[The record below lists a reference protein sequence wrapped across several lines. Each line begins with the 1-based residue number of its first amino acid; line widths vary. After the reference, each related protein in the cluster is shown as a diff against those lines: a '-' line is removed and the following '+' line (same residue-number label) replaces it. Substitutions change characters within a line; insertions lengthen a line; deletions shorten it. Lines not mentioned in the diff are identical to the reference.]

1 MKISISHRLPLA
13 LLCLFVGCS
22 GAAAQIPKVTS
33 DIKPNTVTLGMTATY
48 TVSVEGEA
56 QPKRFKRPLV
66 KDLEIS
72 YIGTSQSMH
81 SSITNGRIESVT
93 TKIYNFRVL
102 SKKTGAFIIPSYALE
117 IEGREVMVPAASLT
131 VVPPDGKRNVTIDQL
146 AFLELQPSSDRI
158 YVGEL
163 ARCRLKLYLLSSIT
177 NVSFIELK
185 QTGDAYSQSTMP
197 KSADTSGARRND
209 LNYQVYSL
217 PVTVIPLKSG
227 NQEIEY
233 DLLIDVTLP
242 GQRSRSRSSPFD
254 DFFNDDFFGMGSLR
268 NRRQLSVS
276 TGKVPLEIQPLPEEG
291 RPTGFSGAIG
301 AFSITQNLSAN
312 EVGVGDPVTLK
323 IEISGSGNFD
333 RILPIEIDEG
343 GKWKSYSPKSEF
355 TARDEQKAQG
365 TKTFQYVLIPESAD
379 ITETPA
385 MKFSYFDPEAA
396 KYVDLTPDPIAM
408 TVHPA
413 PSTQTFSPL
422 TAGGNRRT
430 GTDTAAARPP
440 QRNFLSIRLLP
451 SPWHTAILPP
461 FYRTQFYYAQAIPF
475 LLLLGLYLWRKRQLR
490 LRDDLQYAQ
499 QLRSGKAL
507 RSWLNKAKSAAS
519 AEDPPV
525 FFASAQRAIQ
535 ESLSRHFRSEAQTL
549 TLLDLEAFFSSRQTD
564 PKLAARVT
572 EFFHA
577 ADAVRFAGSA
587 DREKT
592 LRDWNRA
599 LNRLVADLSKIK

>member
-1 MKISISHRLPLA
+1 MHFISHRLPIA
-13 LLCLFVGCS
+13 LLYLSVGCS
-22 GAAAQIPKVTS
+22 CAAAPIPKVTS

-48 TVSVEGEA
+48 SVSVEGKA

-66 KDLEIS
+66 KDLEVS

-102 SKKTGAFIIPSYALE
+102 AKKTGAFIIPTYAIE
-117 IEGREVMVPAASLT
+117 IERRQVMVPAASLT
-131 VVPPDGKRNVTIDQL
+131 VLPPDGKRNVTLDQL
-146 AFLELQPSSDRI
+146 AFLELEPSSDRI
-158 YVGEL
+158 YVGEV

-185 QTGDAYSQSTMP
+185 QTGDAYSQSAMP

-227 NQEIEY
+227 TQEIEY
-233 DLLIDVTLP
+233 DLLIDITLP
-242 GQRSRSRSSPFD
+242 RQRSRSRSSPFD
-254 DFFNDDFFGMGSLR
+254 DFFSDDFFSMGSLR
-268 NRRQLSVS
+268 DRRQLSVS
-276 TGKVPLEIQPLPEEG
+276 TGEVPLEIHPLPEEG
-291 RPTGFSGAIG
+291 RPEGFSGAIG
-301 AFSITQNLSAN
+301 AFSITQSLSAN
-312 EVGVGDPVTLK
+312 EVDIGDPVTLK

-355 TARDEQKAQG
+355 TAHDEQNARG
-365 TKTFQYVLIPESAD
+365 TKTFEYVLIPESED

-385 MKFSYFDPEAA
+385 MNFSYFDPEDAN
-396 KYVDLTPDPIAM
+396 YVDLSPDPIAM

-413 PSTQTFSPL
+413 PSTQTFASL
-422 TAGGNRRT
+422 AGGGNSGT
-430 GTDTAAARPP
+430 GADTASARSA
-440 QRNFLSIRLLP
+440 QRNLLSIRLLP
-451 SPWHTAILPP
+451 GPWYTAILPP
-461 FYRTQFYYAQAIPF
+461 FHRPQFYYGQAIPF
-475 LLLLGLYLWRKRQLR
+475 LLLLGLYLWRRRQLR

-499 QLRSGKAL
+499 QLKSGKAL
-507 RSWLNKAKSAAS
+507 RNWLNKAKSAS
-519 AEDPPV
+519 SSVDPPV

-549 TLLDLEAFFSSRQTD
+549 TLLDLESFFSSRQTD
-564 PKLAARVT
+564 SKLVAQVT
-572 EFFHA
+572 EFFQA
-577 ADAVRFAGSA
+577 ADAIRFAGSA
-587 DREKT
+587 DSGKT

-599 LNRLVADLSKIK
+599 LIRLVADLSRIK